1 MKFITTDDV
10 RNWIEQSSDLTDLVT
25 SIGAKHVDR
34 RYMEEVL
41 GTPTHLQF
49 AVEQIIKQ
57 ENRDLLPDEFDS
69 ISFYSLCRGLFVPL
83 SFLDPARAAK
93 IFGLKVESPPNSAG
107 REALLVE
114 FFEKEIGMNLVE
126 KLSCVLGDAFMG
138 RKSTFRRDSMM
149 RLLLSVQMKTR
160 NELLD
165 RLTHVGDVAVL
176 FAESRDELRG
186 EPALTANE
194 VFKVLRYLPDAK
206 RNRKFQILR
215 SLLARC
221 GKVEAYFLAKLLL
234 RKAGFGFDYQ
244 GPLLARLLGEQFN
257 APADMVAHA
266 MALTDAFKVAEVLS
280 EDGVEG
286 LKAIQL
292 QPLVPVRPA
301 LAGGST
307 DDLEEFPVWV
317 ERKYDGIRFM
327 LHKSTGQ
334 SGSIL
339 CGAYTRNRRD
349 WLELVNG
356 LDMTIKMLNA
366 RDVILDGELYGTVL
380 DLDGVRPATVYEVY
394 ASLQGESSTPVNL
407 KFAAFDIIYLNGEDL
422 TNRPLSQRRD
432 MLAMLLAPLAAVN
445 LPVAVTM
452 SEGQVANDKDDVNR
466 LYHHFRAQGYEVI
479 ITKDIQGKYS
489 LAARD
494 PKWANRKPQITL
506 DLVLLGAVY
515 AVTTKQKAGV
525 FGSYVIGARNADGG
539 YDYVGDV
546 AGMDQV
552 RDGQVQQLILRD
564 GLLTGKRI
572 ERASS
577 SGVRPGVELRPA
589 IVITV
594 KFEGIVRDQVSGDLS
609 LRDPKVV
616 MLRSDKSA
624 GEADSVKAIEEIYL
638 RQRVG

>member
-1 MKFITTDDV
+1 MKFITTADV
-10 RNWIEQSSDLTDLVT
+10 RNWIAESTDLTDLVK
-25 SIGAKHVDR
+25 SIGANQVDR
-34 RYMEEVL
+34 SYMEDVL
-41 GTPTHLQF
+41 GTPAHLQF
-49 AVEQIIKQ
+49 AIEQIIQ
-57 ENRDLLPDEFDS
+57 RENRDIGANEFDS

-83 SFLDPARAAK
+83 SFLDASRAAS
-93 IFGLKVESPPNSAG
+93 IFGLRVDAPPDSAG

-126 KLSCVLGDAFMG
+126 KLACVLGDAFMG
-138 RKSTFRRDSMM
+138 RKSTFQRDSMI

-176 FAESRDELRG
+176 FAESRDELKG
-186 EPALTANE
+186 DPLLTAAE

-206 RNRKFQILR
+206 RIRKFQILR

-244 GPLLARLLGEQFN
+244 GPLLARLLGEQYN
-257 APADMVAHA
+257 APEEMVAHA

-280 EDGVEG
+280 EDGIEG

-307 DDLEEFPVWV
+307 EDLVDFPVWV

-327 LHKSTGQ
+327 LHKSSDQ
-334 SGSIL
+334 FGSAL

-349 WLELVNG
+349 WLELVSG
-356 LDMTIKMLNA
+356 LDMTIKMLSA
-366 RDVILDGELYGTVL
+366 RSAIVDGELYGTVL
-380 DLDGVRPATVYEVY
+380 DLDGVRPASVYEVY
-394 ASLQGESSTPVNL
+394 ASLQGESSPPVNL

-432 MLAMLLAPLAAVN
+432 MLAMLLAPLATVN
-445 LPVAVTM
+445 LPVAITM
-452 SEGQVANDKDDVNR
+452 SEGQVANDKDDVSR
-466 LYHHFRAQGYEVI
+466 LYHHFRAQGYEGI
-479 ITKDIQGKYS
+479 ITKDIRGTYC

-494 PKWANRKPQITL
+494 PSWSKRKPQITL

-515 AVTTKQKAGV
+515 AVTTKQNAGV
-525 FGSYVIGARNADGG
+525 FGSYVIGAKNADGG

-546 AGMDQV
+546 ASMDQL
-552 RDGQVQQLILRD
+552 RDGQVQQQILRD

-572 ERASS
+572 ERPSS
-577 SGVRPGVELRPA
+577 SGARPGVELRPA
-589 IVITV
+589 IVVTV
-594 KFEGIVRDQVSGDLS
+594 KFEGIVRDQVAGALS

-616 MLRSDKSA
+616 MIRADKSA
-624 GEADSVKAIEEIYL
+624 GEADTVRAIEEIYL